1 MKRILTTIQEKANNI
16 LLFTIL
22 AGAITS
28 CDSILDYNENCDIE
42 YCVKFK
48 YDYNMEEK
56 DVFAE
61 QVRTVTLYAFDDNNN
76 LVFQNTDEGEP
87 LGEET
92 YAMNVDIDL
101 SQYHLVVWA
110 GLNDESF
117 AVPLLYPNQAKI
129 DELRVKTL
137 RKEATRSTT
146 EDEKGQYIVDT
157 AYIHSGMERIKKEL
171 PLVAGRQQITE
182 VLISKKYQ
190 YNPCR
195 CSTSKPIRRTC
206 NPLDTK
212 NFRMRHIRQ

>member
-76 LVFQNTDEGEP
+76 LVFQNTDECIR
-87 LGEET
+87 T
-92 YAMNVDIDL
+92 
-101 SQYHLVVWA
+101 
-110 GLNDESF
+110 
-117 AVPLLYPNQAKI
+117 KI
-129 DELRVKTL
+129 CAL
-137 RKEATRSTT
+137 
-146 EDEKGQYIVDT
+146 
-157 AYIHSGMERIKKEL
+157 
-171 PLVAGRQQITE
+171 
-182 VLISKKYQ
+182 
-190 YNPCR
+190 
-195 CSTSKPIRRTC
+195 
-206 NPLDTK
+206 
-212 NFRMRHIRQ
+212 